1 MGHWVDAPFLGR
13 SEVRIENGA
22 IVMEKGH
29 DMTGVTWTG
38 PLFRENYEITLQ
50 GMRVAGEDFFCGLT
64 FPVGRQV
71 CSLICGG
78 WGGTVVGISC
88 INYYDAANN
97 ETGTSYNFKTGQWHD
112 IRVRV
117 TSGRIR
123 AWIDGEELV
132 NCRIADRHLSVRFE
146 MEPSRP
152 LGMATWQTTGA
163 VRNLAWKRIVP
174 GPEDEADD
182 ETESLY

>member
-1 MGHWVDAPFLGR
+1 
-13 SEVRIENGA
+13 
-22 IVMEKGH
+22 
-29 DMTGVTWTG
+29 
-38 PLFRENYEITLQ
+38 
-50 GMRVAGEDFFCGLT
+50 
-64 FPVGRQV
+64 
-71 CSLICGG
+71 
-78 WGGTVVGISC
+78 VVGISC

-97 ETGTSYNFKTGQWHD
+97 ETGTSYSFKTGQWHD

-163 VRNLAWKRIVP
+163 VRNLVWKRIVP
-174 GPEDEADD
+174 GPEDEAEDQM
-182 ETESLY
+182 EGVYW